1 MAREGI
7 DLAAAQRRNA
17 LFDSKGLLV
26 TSRTGLADFQK
37 PFAQD
42 RAAVSTFVE
51 AVEAV
56 SSFRMKT
63 NLKAR
68 TFQGIG
74 DSRKQRS
81 SAC

>member
-7 DLAAAQRRNA
+7 DLAGAQRRNA

-26 TSRTGLADFQK
+26 ISRTDLADFQK

-56 SSFRMKT
+56 RPTGVIGVSTVHREFSRAISWNAMMK
-63 NLKAR
+63 N
-68 TFQGIG
+68 
-74 DSRKQRS
+74 
-81 SAC
+81 